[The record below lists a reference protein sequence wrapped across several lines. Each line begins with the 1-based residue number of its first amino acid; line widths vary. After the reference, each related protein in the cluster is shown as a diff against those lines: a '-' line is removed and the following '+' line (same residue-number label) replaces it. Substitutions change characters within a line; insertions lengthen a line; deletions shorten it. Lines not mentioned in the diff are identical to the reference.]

1 MMINIA
7 VEIME
12 VRFVDFSYQSNAV
25 KEINVLSDLQ
35 DIRVKINIRLIF
47 VINDIINDYVPYL
60 LLNTLVTIH
69 ISVFCKKNF
78 EFYIFT

>member
-1 MMINIA
+1 MINIA

>member
-25 KEINVLSDLQ
+25 KEIIVLSDLQ
-35 DIRVKINIRLIF
+35 DISVKINIRLIF
-47 VINDIINDYVPYL
+47 VINEIINDYVPYL